1 MDIVDRLSDLITS
14 SKLSVRAFA
23 SRHGVKQQTLSNQL
37 NRVRELSL
45 STVLSILTSNEEI
58 SAEWLLRGKGE
69 MRIGESQDENK
80 MMERINKLID
90 TITTL
95 QDTINVK
102 NDMIT
107 TLTER
112 IKQLESQTNLK

>member
-1 MDIVDRLSDLITS
+1 MDIVDRLSDLIS
-14 SKLSVRAFA
+14 ASKLSVRAFA
-23 SRHGVKQQTLSNQL
+23 AKHGVKQQTLSNQL

-45 STVLSILTSNEEI
+45 ATISSILTSDEDI

-69 MRIGESQDENK
+69 MILGENPDATK
-80 MMERINKLID
+80 TAERMNKLID

-95 QDTINVK
+95 QDTINAKSEQVA
-102 NDMIT
+102 

-112 IKQLESQTNLK
+112 IKQLENQLGK